1 MMTYYL
7 QTSYLVRLAC
17 FSLTSFFLMNAVL
30 ALAVSLSAPAA
41 VRFGARLQP
50 RLASRFILALR
61 LLPCVLALF
70 LVAGLCI
77 PSYLWLEPK
86 GTSEQVGVGCWALA
100 LLCAWTLRTSIAR
113 AVRELGAAL
122 RYTRRCRRFGREIH
136 LSDGFPAVLIVDSD
150 APVLAVAGLMR
161 PCVVVSSGVLRELSS
176 QQLDAALGH
185 ERFHLA
191 SRDNLKRLLM
201 LLAPDVFPLCRCLA
215 PLERAWTRFAEW
227 AADDQAVA
235 GDSQRSLSLASALV
249 HVARM
254 GLPERLPGTAICFVG
269 DDAGLSARVERLL
282 CDRTKQDRRA
292 PRASALL
299 AAMFI
304 GILAVAMLQPS
315 AWYAVHRVMEH
326 MAR

>member
-1 MMTYYL
+1 MMTHYL
-7 QTSYLVRLAC
+7 QTSYVVRLAC
-17 FSLTSFFLMNAVL
+17 FSLTSFFLVNAVL
-30 ALAVSLSAPAA
+30 ASAASLCAPAA
-41 VRFGARLQP
+41 IRFGAQLQP
-50 RLASRFILALR
+50 RSAARFILALR
-61 LLPCVLALF
+61 LLPCGLAL
-70 LVAGLCI
+70 LAVAGLCI

-86 GTSEQVGVGCWALA
+86 GTSEQVGLWCWALA
-100 LLCAWTLRTSIAR
+100 LLSLWTLRTSIAR
-113 AVRELGAAL
+113 VVRELGAAL
-122 RYTRRCRRFGREIH
+122 RYTRRCRRLGCEIRP
-136 LSDGFPAVLIVDSD
+136 SGGSPAMLVVDSD
-150 APVLAVAGLMR
+150 APVLAVAGVMR
-161 PCVVVSSGVLRELSS
+161 PCIVVSSGVLRELSS

-185 ERFHLA
+185 ERIHLV

-201 LLAPDVFPLCRCLA
+201 LMAPDVFPLCRCLA

-249 HVARM
+249 RVARM
-254 GLPERLPGTAICFVG
+254 GLSVRLPETAICFVG
-269 DDAGLSARVERLL
+269 DDTGLSARVDRLL
-282 CDRTKQDRRA
+282 CDRTKQDRRL